1 MTRFTSALAGLAL
14 VAAFGASGAMAATA
28 TKTAKV
34 RSPESIACSQQADA
48 KALHGKERKAFRSTC
63 LSQARAAAGKAASSA
78 PPKSPAAAPAD
89 KRS

>member
-1 MTRFTSALAGLAL
+1 MTRFTTALTGLAL
-14 VAAFGASGAMAATA
+14 VAALGANGAMAATA

-63 LSQARAAAGKAASSA
+63 LSQARAGKAASKA
-78 PPKSPAAAPAD
+78 PAAAPTD
-89 KRS
+89 KKS